1 MGYKRSADADAV
13 QKPCDSCDEFRGAI
27 LVRSRDQV
35 EDSFY
40 DKDKNRSTVLEG
52 NEGQECFFT
61 LEEWTRG
68 RGQNKLLLENFSE
81 ANQKARAT
89 RELPPRPNLV
99 ELYGPR
105 SLRQL

>member
-1 MGYKRSADADAV
+1 MGYKRSANADAV
-13 QKPCDSCDEFRGAI
+13 QKPCDSCDEFRGI

-35 EDSFY
+35 KILFMIKIKIDQLFL
-40 DKDKNRSTVLEG
+40 KGTRDKNVSLPWKSG
-52 NEGQECFFT
+52 
-61 LEEWTRG
+61 TRG

-89 RELPPRPNLV
+89 RELPPRPDLV